1 MAGTLTFKAGEIRR
15 LVEHSKAEPS
25 HSPSYD
31 DLFNPAY
38 HKGGK
43 IVMKDGWPDNDN
55 LDLSKLPAGL
65 FLVADQGVY
74 LMSNGSPSLLVEEG
88 GTRNVVAYAQESD
101 PTSDDEDW
109 YDAKRAIMGG
119 DDSVDTLN
127 LEMFE
132 IPLAILSDEDVLKI
146 KVTARQISVV
156 MPKPRKK

>member
-1 MAGTLTFKAGEIRR
+1 MAGTLTFKAGEVRR
-15 LVEHSKAEPS
+15 LMEHSKAAQS
-25 HSPSYD
+25 HSPSYN
-31 DLFNPAY
+31 DLFNPAF

-43 IVMKDGWPDNDN
+43 VKKKDGWPDKDN
-55 LDLSKLPAGL
+55 LDMSKLPAGL

-88 GTRNVVAYAQESD
+88 STRNVVAYAQESD

-109 YDAKRAIMGG
+109 YDAKREIMGG

-127 LEMFE
+127 LAMFE
-132 IPLAILSDEDVLKI
+132 IPLAILSDEDVLRI
-146 KVTARQISVV
+146 KVTARNISVV

>member
-1 MAGTLTFKAGEIRR
+1 MAGTLTFKVGEIRR
-15 LVEHSKAEPS
+15 LVEHSKAAPS
-25 HSPSYD
+25 HSPSYN
-31 DLFNPAY
+31 DLFNPSY

-43 IVMKDGWPDNDN
+43 VLMKDGWPDKDN

-74 LMSNGSPSLLVEEG
+74 LMSSGSPGLLVEEG